1 MVCFDNV
8 PFINMLTAGS
18 CTTVL
23 LFAKQIHFLKCC
35 IFGESH
41 QILVTRFFYFRI
53 VSVLCGKVH
62 GKTLCSI
69 YFAGAW
75 ESLRKNRSLN
85 CQLISNS
92 VIQIHSFCFVRYYAG
107 LTLVAF
113 SSYGRK
119 SRRTRF
125 LFDKNNRFRFS
136 SVQLYAF
143 ECMIQSTNI

>member
-23 LFAKQIHFLKCC
+23 LFGKQIHFLKCC

-41 QILVTRFFYFRI
+41 QILVTWFLIFG
-53 VSVLCGKVH
+53 SSLHCAGKCMAN
-62 GKTLCSI
+62 LYAAYI
-69 YFAGAW
+69 AGARQI
-75 ESLRKNRSLN
+75 LRNNRSLN

-92 VIQIHSFCFVRYYAG
+92 IIQIHLFCLVRYYAG
-107 LTLVAF
+107 FTLIVF

-119 SRRTRF
+119 RRRTRF
-125 LFDKNNRFRFS
+125 LSDKNNQFLFS
-136 SVQLYAF
+136 SVRLHVF
-143 ECMIQSTNI
+143 ECMIQTTNI